1 MELSLF
7 LARSWG
13 LFIALICIGLLLHKK
28 RFTSM
33 LTKID
38 SAPFFLIG
46 MLILGIGAAQVVGYE
61 VWQFNWKGLLTLFGW
76 ASLIKGVLIIFVPGY
91 SEKFVKLAVK
101 EHLYTLS
108 MVVGLVA
115 GLYLLYA
122 GYLMH

>member
-1 MELSLF
+1 MDLSLF

-13 LFIALICIGLLLHKK
+13 LSIALICFGLLLHKK
-28 RFTSM
+28 RFTTM

-38 SAPFFLIG
+38 SASFFLIG
-46 MLILGIGAAQVVGYE
+46 MLILAVGAAQVVGYE
-61 VWQFNWKGLLTLFGW
+61 VWDLNWKGLVTLFGW
-76 ASLIKGVLIIFVPGY
+76 ISLMKGVLIIFVPGY
-91 SEKFVKLAVK
+91 AEKFIKLAVK
-101 EHLYTLS
+101 ENLYTLS